1 MPEGESSTRSIKLFI
16 GCFTF
21 SADLDLATTDI
32 DDGSFQIL
40 VEAADADEA
49 AARCRAR
56 LREMEATTGSLG
68 AVLVFAN
75 AFIEVAPSDLG
86 GGLVINHQALGPE
99 VSYCFLP
106 PQGTVASVERPLDE
120 AQRLADLAERAEL
133 GLSEEM
139 DDEIDDDPLVPI
151 FWGNWKLYWCE
162 TPDHDEDWF
171 IVARSADEAAAFHED
186 AEGYDVG
193 EADAEL
199 VCVLADGL
207 QRDADRER
215 SGWPSNQVL
224 LACGAEL
231 VPHTPR
237 DDDAD
242 IREQVGSRARV
253 VRINGRVYGE
263 GDLVSNLRHLLG
275 AEPDA

>member
-21 SADLDLATTDI
+21 SADLDVATTEV

-40 VEAADADEA
+40 VEAEDADEA

-56 LREMEATTGSLG
+56 LWEMETTTGSLG
-68 AVLVFAN
+68 PVLVFAN
-75 AFIEVAPSDLG
+75 AFIEVDPSDLG

-106 PQGTVASVERPLDE
+106 PQGTVASVEHPLDE
-120 AQRLADLAERAEL
+120 AQPLADLAERAGL
-133 GLSEEM
+133 GLET
-139 DDEIDDDPLVPI
+139 DDEIGDDPLVPI
-151 FWGNWKLYWCE
+151 FWGKWKLYWCE

-199 VCVLADGL
+199 VCVLPDAL

-215 SGWPSNQVL
+215 GGWPSDRAL

-237 DDDAD
+237 DEDAD
-242 IREQVGSRARV
+242 LREQLGSRARV

-263 GDLVSNLRHLLG
+263 GDLVSNVRHRLG